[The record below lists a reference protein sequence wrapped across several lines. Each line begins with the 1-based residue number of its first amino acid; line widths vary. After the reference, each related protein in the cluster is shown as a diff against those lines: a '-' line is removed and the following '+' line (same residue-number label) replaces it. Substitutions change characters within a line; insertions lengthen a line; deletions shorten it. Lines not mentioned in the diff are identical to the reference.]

1 MLMAK
6 NNGLVGVGDSM
17 ISRSAIAL
25 LLLLFSGVTAAQFA
39 AYIRKDAARWDKLVK
54 DAGIKFE

>member
-1 MLMAK
+1 
-6 NNGLVGVGDSM
+6 M